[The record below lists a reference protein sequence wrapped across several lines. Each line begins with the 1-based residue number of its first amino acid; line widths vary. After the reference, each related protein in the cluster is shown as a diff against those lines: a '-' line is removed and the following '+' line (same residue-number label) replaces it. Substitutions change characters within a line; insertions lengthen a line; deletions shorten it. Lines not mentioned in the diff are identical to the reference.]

1 MEEEMNRANQAISP
15 NRGKITRTFA
25 TEDIGDLG
33 NVREEL
39 SNLKNELDFCQKK
52 LVQSYET

>member
-1 MEEEMNRANQAISP
+1 MNRANQAISP
-15 NRGKITRTFA
+15 NREKMTRTFV